1 MFSKLSVDA
10 CRGPL
15 HRLQLR
21 ASGGIAAKH
30 ESVQTIAGLGSFLLS
45 KSSHPIEPHTDLR
58 L

>member
-1 MFSKLSVDA
+1 MLSELSVDTG
-10 CRGPL
+10 RGPL

-30 ESVQTIAGLGSFLLS
+30 ESVQTIAGLGSFVLS
-45 KSSHPIEPHTDLR
+45 KSSHSIEPHTDLR